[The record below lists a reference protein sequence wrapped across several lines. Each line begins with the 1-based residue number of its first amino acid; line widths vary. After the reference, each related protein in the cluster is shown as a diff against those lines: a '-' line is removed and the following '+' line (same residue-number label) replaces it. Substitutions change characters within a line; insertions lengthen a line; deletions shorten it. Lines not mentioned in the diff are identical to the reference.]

1 MAAILFVSFSF
12 YLMENPR
19 IDSYVIV

>member
-12 YLMENPR
+12 YVMENPR
-19 IDSYVIV
+19 FDSHLIV